1 MEELFLLR
9 AGFSDAAQ
17 AKLTAIGGGQNDVG
31 TLERGEPCQGSGW
44 REVRMI
50 SPQQMFQRHPQRIA
64 QKRHQDVR
72 LEAGLN
78 LMKQRPDRELALQ
91 RSEREIGR
99 AHLLTPVTVKTR
111 MPSSR

>member
-31 TLERGEPCQGSGW
+31 TLERGEQCQGSGW

-78 LMKQRPDRELALQ
+78 LMKQK
-91 RSEREIGR
+91 IGR
-99 AHLLTPVTVKTR
+99 AAWRGKRENLGGAGVFKKK
-111 MPSSR
+111 

>member
-50 SPQQMFQRHPQRIA
+50 SPQQMFQRHPQRTA

-72 LEAGLN
+72 LDA
-78 LMKQRPDRELALQ
+78 
-91 RSEREIGR
+91 RSEEHTSELQSLAYLVCR
-99 AHLLTPVTVKTR
+99 LLLEKKK
-111 MPSSR
+111 